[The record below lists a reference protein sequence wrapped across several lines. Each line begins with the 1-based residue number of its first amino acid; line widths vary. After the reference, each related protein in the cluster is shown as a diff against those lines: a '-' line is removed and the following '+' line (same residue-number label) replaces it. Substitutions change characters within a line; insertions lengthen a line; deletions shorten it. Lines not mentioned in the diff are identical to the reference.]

1 MKSLEK
7 MIDLIK
13 SSAKIVVLTGAG
25 ISTESGLPD
34 FRSDNGFWSKNQ
46 PIQFKDFLRDQGQQR
61 LSWSRNIELH
71 KLLEKITPNSGH
83 EFVKNIISLNR
94 NNILITQNIDG
105 LHQESGITEDQIIE
119 IHGNATKAA
128 CLDCFQ
134 VNAIETFHD
143 AIIKD
148 LELPKC
154 SNCSGIVKVA
164 TISFGQPMK
173 EEDMMKASDASKACD
188 LMLVIGSSLKVMP
201 AGKIPGLA
209 ITSGAKVVIL
219 NRDKTRYDSK
229 ADVVVNDELE
239 NICSVLNNL
248 F

>member
-7 MIDLIK
+7 IIDLIK
-13 SSAKIVVLTGAG
+13 SSSKTVVLTGAG

-46 PIQFKDFLRDQGQQR
+46 PIQFKDFLRDQDQRR

-105 LHQESGITEDQIIE
+105 LHQQSGITEDQIIE
-119 IHGNATKAA
+119 IHGSAKKAA
-128 CLDCFQ
+128 CLNCFQ
-134 VNAIETFHD
+134 VNAIKNFHD
-143 AIIKD
+143 AIIRD
-148 LELPKC
+148 LELPEC
-154 SNCSGIVKVA
+154 SNCNGIVKVA
-164 TISFGQPMK
+164 TISFGQPMN
-173 EEDMMKASDASKACD
+173 EQDMIKASNFSKECD
-188 LMLVIGSSLKVMP
+188 LMVVMGSSLKVMP
-201 AGKIPGLA
+201 AGKIPEIA
-209 ITSGAKVVIL
+209 ISSSANLIIL
-219 NRDKTRYDSK
+219 NREKTSYDTK
-229 ADVVVNDELE
+229 ADIVINDELK
-239 NICSVLNNL
+239 NICSKLNKL